1 MSAPPPSAD
10 PVRETSLADAIRRL
24 SPQEA
29 MATDWLPRLLT
40 EAATSPDRLAGS
52 VRTLAERGG
61 VQVAWN
67 TLARMELAAGVRK
80 PTLAIYDHTFQ
91 LIGGGQRYGLILA
104 SLLQERFDVTL
115 IANRPVSLA
124 DFTQWYGL
132 DLSRCRVRIVPLPFY
147 GPGSAAIDPARAFS
161 RDDNPFEPVALAS
174 GEYDVFVNNS
184 MLEMV
189 TPLAPVSVF
198 VCHFPERGPSRHF
211 QVQHYRHLVTNSRYT
226 ARWIERKWGLTPT
239 RLIYPP
245 IERSPAPDPRHK
257 KPLILSAARFE
268 TGGTKH
274 QLTMIEAFARLIRQ
288 YPEESAGWQLV
299 LAGGSAGDTPYL
311 SRVRQAATLL
321 PPGRC
326 EIRVNIPGDELADLY
341 ARASVFWHL
350 CGLYQRD
357 PARVEHFG
365 MTTVEAMQA
374 GAVPVVFD
382 GGGQREIVE
391 EGRSGRRVS
400 TVHGLIEATQA
411 LLTDAATRQ
420 ALAAG
425 AIARAAAFTGDRF
438 ARDVQTLFDPIMEW
452 LCGKSSV

>member
-184 MLEMV
+184 MLE
-189 TPLAPVSVF
+189 
-198 VCHFPERGPSRHF
+198 
-211 QVQHYRHLVTNSRYT
+211 
-226 ARWIERKWGLTPT
+226 
-239 RLIYPP
+239 
-245 IERSPAPDPRHK
+245 
-257 KPLILSAARFE
+257 
-268 TGGTKH
+268 
-274 QLTMIEAFARLIRQ
+274 
-288 YPEESAGWQLV
+288 
-299 LAGGSAGDTPYL
+299 
-311 SRVRQAATLL
+311 
-321 PPGRC
+321 
-326 EIRVNIPGDELADLY
+326 
-341 ARASVFWHL
+341 
-350 CGLYQRD
+350 
-357 PARVEHFG
+357 
-365 MTTVEAMQA
+365 
-374 GAVPVVFD
+374 
-382 GGGQREIVE
+382 
-391 EGRSGRRVS
+391 
-400 TVHGLIEATQA
+400 
-411 LLTDAATRQ
+411 
-420 ALAAG
+420 
-425 AIARAAAFTGDRF
+425 
-438 ARDVQTLFDPIMEW
+438 
-452 LCGKSSV
+452 